1 MKSSGKVIAID
12 GNKVTLV
19 MYRESTC
26 SHCSGCGEDTK
37 VAKELTVTVEQ
48 RVEIGDIVTFQM
60 KDSKFLKIGFLVY
73 IVPVIMMV
81 IGFNVGT
88 NLGYEEKGAAAMSF
102 LFLVITFLFI
112 HLIDKFLVKEK
123 IQMEVL
129 KVEKDDGEMDQE
141 TCNIK

>member
-12 GNKVTLV
+12 GNKVTLI

-37 VAKELTVTVEQ
+37 AAKELTITVEQ

-73 IVPVIMMV
+73 VVPVIMMV
-81 IGFNVGT
+81 VGFNVGT
-88 NLGYEEKGAAAMSF
+88 RLGYGEKGSAGMSF
-102 LFLVITFLFI
+102 LFLAITFLLI

-129 KVEKDDGEMDQE
+129 KVEKDNGEMNQE

>member
-12 GNKVTLV
+12 GNKVTLI

-88 NLGYEEKGAAAMSF
+88 RLGYEEKGAAGMSF

-129 KVEKDDGEMDQE
+129 KVEKDDGEMNQE
-141 TCNIK
+141 NCNIK

>member
-129 KVEKDDGEMDQE
+129 KVEKDDGEMNQE
-141 TCNIK
+141 TCDIK